1 MSPLDLHVLSTPP
14 AFVLSQDQTLMFN
27 PFPHPLFPVS
37 DSPKPS
43 TFPSKSGVYSLRNL
57 TVLYTLDLLRC
68 IVFKDRFA
76 FVLSLNARFIIAK
89 HPLIVKPFFQ
99 ISDIFFQPHH
109 IVEKPIMAHEML
121 YLSQKFP
128 VDRAQPFLLRNRFF
142 VRKTRLGTAKI
153 HAIASEKA

>member
-1 MSPLDLHVLSTPP
+1 
-14 AFVLSQDQTLMFN
+14 MFN
-27 PFPHPLFPVS
+27 PSLASQFLS
-37 DSPKPS
+37 SCSPKHSPLPRKPS
-43 TFPSKSGVYSLRNL
+43 VYSLRNL
-57 TVLYTLDLLRC
+57 TVLYLDLLRC